1 MPALGFVFRIHK
13 VSETSKG
20 TPQYIFTGDKG
31 FRQLYAM
38 PLLCFVQQ
46 NFCSMAEKKENFAKF
61 QTKVSWN
68 CSRGHVKVWHPCENF
83 YPGGRCFF
91 YSLSKHVDGKNL
103 PFLETF
109 SQMVLPDRHNPALS
123 NPQKSNWASG
133 QVFFGYISEFEN
145 N

>member
-46 NFCSMAEKKENFAKF
+46 NFCSMAEKKKILQNFRRKF
-61 QTKVSWN
+61 PEIV
-68 CSRGHVKVWHPCENF
+68 
-83 YPGGRCFF
+83 
-91 YSLSKHVDGKNL
+91 LVD
-103 PFLETF
+103 T
-109 SQMVLPDRHNPALS
+109 
-123 NPQKSNWASG
+123 
-133 QVFFGYISEFEN
+133 
-145 N
+145 